1 MIRDSRGASGLEREI
16 REVVFCLSA
25 RAEDDEAG
33 DEAEADTQKDYE
45 SNEEVYH
52 RWRHGA
58 ARAVTDD
65 ESRNY
70 GHYSE
75 RVYIAELCKECRW
88 S

>member
-1 MIRDSRGASGLEREI
+1 MIGDSRGAGGLEWEI
-16 REVVFCLSA
+16 CKVSFGLSA

-33 DEAEADTQKDYE
+33 DEAEAEAQKNDE

-52 RWRHGA
+52 CWRHGA

-70 GHYSE
+70 SHYSE
-75 RVYIAELCKECRW
+75 
-88 S
+88 

>member
-1 MIRDSRGASGLEREI
+1 MIRDSRGASGLEWEI
-16 REVVFCLSA
+16 CAVVFCLSA

-33 DEAEADTQKDYE
+33 DEAEADTQKSYE
-45 SNEEVYH
+45 SNEEVHH
-52 RWRHGA
+52 RWRHSA

-70 GHYSE
+70 CHYSE
-75 RVYIAELCKECRW
+75 RVYIAELYKECRW